1 MSTDGGAI
9 LLIPIDRALQLTE
22 SLAAALDDSR
32 QAGKVQHAVVELVRQ
47 RVFAIAHGY
56 PDGNDAAALAR
67 DPALLLACERSPLG
81 GEPLASQPTL
91 SRFEN
96 TADPRRLLRMAEALN
111 RTVLAHQQQSRRHRP
126 PRLLR
131 IDIDPT
137 CDPTHGQQEF
147 SAFNGF
153 YGTSCYLPLLVTVS
167 FDAEPTQYL
176 VAAVLRPGKAHAMTG
191 TLGVVRR
198 LVELV
203 REYFPRVRL
212 RLRADSAFAVPQML
226 ECLEAAGLEYVI
238 GMPTNAVLA
247 RASTRLMRRARAR
260 CRCSGRKVTL
270 FGEVAYRAGSWS
282 RRRRVVYKAEVVVYP
297 EREPRDNDRYVL
309 TNLKRSPR
317 GVFAE
322 YHGHHDME
330 NRIKEVKL
338 DLRMDKT
345 SCAGFAAN
353 QFRVLLSLAAAM
365 LLQAFQATVAAGSEF
380 AGAQMGTLRERL
392 FKRAVRVTESAR
404 REWGQI
410 RTRDRSRASKAWRSW
425 SRGPLAGN
433 SEPFCSCKIDLA
445 SRQAVALYC
454 PAFRSRG
461 LSVVPALRQEIKSQ

>member
-1 MSTDGGAI
+1 MADSAQQAVLFPDIFCKPVVVESCEQPMSNDGGAI

-22 SLAAALDDSR
+22 SLAAVLDDER
-32 QAGKVQHAVVELVRQ
+32 QAGKVQHEVVELVRQ

-56 PDGNDAAALAR
+56 PDGNDAATLAR

-96 TADPRRLLRMAEALN
+96 TADPRRLLRMAETLC
-111 RTVLAHQQQSRRHRP
+111 RTVLAHQQQTRRQRP

-153 YGTSCYLPLLVTVS
+153 YGTSCYLPLLVTLS
-167 FDAEPTQYL
+167 FDAEPTKYL
-176 VAAVLRPGKAHAMTG
+176 VAAVLRPGNASAMTG
-191 TLGVVRR
+191 TLGVLRR

-203 REYFPRVRL
+203 REYFPQVRL
-212 RLRADSAFAVPQML
+212 RLRADSAFAVPQLL
-226 ECLEAAGLEYVI
+226 ECLEEAGLEYVI

-247 RASTRLMRRARAR
+247 RASVRLMRQARSR
-260 CRCSGRKVTL
+260 CRRSGRKVTL
-270 FGEVAYRAGSWS
+270 FGEVCYRAGSWS
-282 RRRRVVYKAEVVVYP
+282 RRRRIVYKAEVVVYP
-297 EREPRDNDRYVL
+297 AREPRDNDRYVV
-309 TNLKRSPR
+309 TNLKRGPR
-317 GVFAE
+317 GVLAE
-322 YHGHHDME
+322 YHGHHDLE

-365 LLQAFQATVAAGSEF
+365 LLQAFQEKLTVSTEF

-404 REWGQI
+404 RVLWQF
-410 RTRDRSRASKAWRSW
+410 SRHYPWARAWNEIA
-425 SRGPLAGN
+425 LAVG
-433 SEPFCSCKIDLA
+433 A
-445 SRQAVALYC
+445 T
-454 PAFRSRG
+454 G
-461 LSVVPALRQEIKSQ
+461 G